1 MIETSLGYIT
11 VLIAI
16 IGVVTILES
25 KFKWKIFTILPSIVI
40 IYALVMTLSSLGLWS
55 QTKEI
60 DDTYKGLKDAIL
72 PAMIFIMLLGANLK
86 TISMLGGKMIF
97 TFMLATL
104 SIMIGFI
111 VSFALIGDYLD
122 GTDTYKTIAAL
133 CGSWIGG
140 TGNMMAIQSA
150 LVVSSEGMGYALIT
164 DSVNYT
170 IWVMLLLS
178 LVSYAQS
185 FNRWSGADVSRID
198 EISKEL
204 DSNTDTNTMA
214 PSVSSIFILLGV
226 AFMVNVLAMEMAKL
240 LPSSEFLSTS
250 TWHILIVTIAG
261 ILTAMTPLGKKE
273 GASLLSSLM
282 LYMIVAL
289 IASRADFS
297 QMSQAPMYILLGAI
311 VLLIHALLMTIFA
324 KIFKL
329 DLFSIGVASLA
340 NIGGVASAP
349 ILASAYSKSLVPI
362 GVLMAMLGYI
372 IGTAGGLIVGKIL
385 KIMIS

>member
-11 VLIAI
+11 ALIAI
-16 IGVVTILES
+16 IGVVTTFES

-40 IYALVMTLSSLGLWS
+40 VYALVMTLSSLGLWS

-150 LVVSSEGMGYALIT
+150 LGVSSEGMGYALIT

-178 LVSYAQS
+178 FVSYAPS
-185 FNRWSGADVSRID
+185 FNRWSGANTSRID

-204 DSNTDTNTMA
+204 NSSTDTNAMA
-214 PSVSSIFILLGV
+214 PSVSSIFILLGI
-226 AFMVNVLAMEMAKL
+226 ALMVNLLAMEMAKL

-297 QMSQAPMYILLGAI
+297 QMSQAPMYILLGSI
-311 VLLIHALLMTIFA
+311 VLLIHALLMTTFA

>member
-1 MIETSLGYIT
+1 MIETPLGYISI
-11 VLIAI
+11 LIAI
-16 IGVVTILES
+16 IGIVTSIES

-40 IYALVMTLSSLGLWS
+40 IYAAIMILSSLGIWS
-55 QTKEI
+55 QSKEI
-60 DDTYKGLKDAIL
+60 DGAYKGLKDALL
-72 PAMIFIMLLGANLK
+72 PAMIFLMLLTANLK

-97 TFMLATL
+97 TFILATL

-111 VSFALIGDYLD
+111 VSFALIGDYLNGAD
-122 GTDTYKTIAAL
+122 AYKTIAAL

-150 LVVSSEGMGYALIT
+150 LGVSSEGMGYALIT
-164 DSVNYT
+164 DSINYT

-178 LVSYAQS
+178 LVSHASS
-185 FNRWSGADVSRID
+185 FNRWSKADTSRID
-198 EISKEL
+198 EISKKL
-204 DSNTDTNTMA
+204 YSDTDTVS
-214 PSVSSIFILLGV
+214 PSVSSIFILLGI
-226 AFMVNVLAMEMAKL
+226 AFMVNVISMHIAKL

-250 TWHILIVTIAG
+250 TWHILMVTIGG
-261 ILTAMTPLGKKE
+261 IVAAMTPLGKKE
-273 GASLLSSLM
+273 GSSLLSSIM
-282 LYMIVAL
+282 LYLIVAL

-311 VLLIHALLMTIFA
+311 VLLVHAILMTVFA

-385 KIMIS
+385 KIMSS